1 MPFVMQQHNHHKK
14 FSKNKGKNRKTF
26 QNPIHCCQTKHCCT
40 VCHEK
45 KELSHVMSVNS
56 DTWNCYL
63 TSLRSKRFSARVRQ
77 EHWDESNKKKE
88 WQGRG
93 RGGGEKET
101 LARKPHDFEKLCSPT
116 NSAFDWL
123 GAGSV
128 DYLASETS
136 IKAGMFC
143 WPASQIWSD
152 VICGRRLQMLWSD
165 IYLNHVCAK
174 VYQIWVSSIKSI
186 IGDRAVETSEGQFIG
201 NDGVRIWLEKMDCLL
216 EIAST

>member
-1 MPFVMQQHNHHKK
+1 MQQCNSTSITKSFQKTKEKIEKHSRTQYTAVKLNTVALFVTKR
-14 FSKNKGKNRKTF
+14 KNW
-26 QNPIHCCQTKHCCT
+26 
-40 VCHEK
+40 
-45 KELSHVMSVNS
+45 VMLWVWILIPEIVTWLACVASV
-56 DTWNCYL
+56 
-63 TSLRSKRFSARVRQ
+63 SARVRH

-93 RGGGEKET
+93 RGRGEKET

-128 DYLASETS
+128 DYLAPETS

-143 WPASQIWSD
+143 WRASQIWSD

-174 VYQIWVSSIKSI
+174 VYQIWVPSIKSI

-201 NDGVRIWLEKMDCLL
+201 NGGVRIWLEVTSNKS
-216 EIAST
+216 EHR